1 MILKLEN
8 ISKSYAKKPVLK
20 DVSFQLEEGTLTGIV
35 GENGSGKSTL
45 MRIIAGDISASKGKV
60 QKKGKTGYCPQE
72 AILFPEITVQEHF
85 QYFSAAY
92 DIEPK
97 ILEVRVE
104 ELLKQF
110 NYRKYYKTRVS
121 NLSGGT
127 RQKLNL
133 SIALLHE
140 PELLILDEP
149 YNGFDWDT
157 YLNFWD
163 YTKSLKEKGCAILV
177 VSHLINEKKKFDRIY
192 KLENGTLI

>member
-45 MRIIAGDISASKGKV
+45 MRIIAGDISGNRGKV
-60 QKKGKTGYCPQE
+60 QKNGKTGYCPQE
-72 AILFPEITVQEHF
+72 PILFPEITVQEHF
-85 QYFSAAY
+85 RYFSAAY
-92 DIEPK
+92 YIEP
-97 ILEVRVE
+97 EVLNERVE
-104 ELLKQF
+104 VLLEHF
-110 NYRKYYKTRVS
+110 NYRKYYKTRIS
-121 NLSGGT
+121 KLSGGT

-157 YLNFWD
+157 YLKFWD
-163 YTKSLKEKGCAILV
+163 YTKSLKEKGCAVLV
-177 VSHLINEKKKFDRIY
+177 VSHLISEKKKFDRIY
-192 KLENGTLI
+192 KLENGILR

>member
-8 ISKSYAKKPVLK
+8 ISKSYAKKPILK

-45 MRIIAGDISASKGKV
+45 MRIIAGDISANGGTV
-60 QKKGKTGYCPQE
+60 RNNGKTGYCPQE

-85 QYFSAAY
+85 RYFSAAY
-92 DIEPK
+92 DIEP
-97 ILEVRVE
+97 EVLNERVE
-104 ELLKQF
+104 ELLGHF
-110 NYRKYYKTRVS
+110 NYRQYYKTRVS

-157 YLNFWD
+157 YLKFWD

-192 KLENGTLI
+192 KLENGKLK

>member
-8 ISKSYAKKPVLK
+8 ISKSYAKKAILK
-20 DVSFQLEEGTLTGIV
+20 EVSFQLEAGTLTGIV

-45 MRIIAGDISASKGKV
+45 MRIIAGDISANQGSIQQNGR
-60 QKKGKTGYCPQE
+60 TGYCPQE
-72 AILFPEITVQEHF
+72 PILFPEITVQEHF
-85 QYFSAAY
+85 RYFSAAY
-92 DIEPK
+92 DINAK
-97 ILEVRVE
+97 TLSLRVE
-104 ELLKQF
+104 ELLDHF

-157 YLNFWD
+157 YLKFWD
-163 YTKSLKEKGCAILV
+163 YTKGLKEKGCAILV
-177 VSHLINEKKKFDRIY
+177 VSHLINEKKKFDQIY
-192 KLENGTLI
+192 KLENGSLK

>member
-8 ISKSYAKKPVLK
+8 ISKSFSKKPVLEE
-20 DVSFQLEEGTLTGIV
+20 VSLQLEAGTLTGII

-45 MRIIAGDISASKGKV
+45 MRIIAGDISANRGKV
-60 QKKGKTGYCPQE
+60 QKNGKTGYCPQE

-85 QYFSAAY
+85 RYFSAAY
-92 DIEPK
+92 DIEPEV
-97 ILEVRVE
+97 LNVRVE
-104 ELLKQF
+104 ELLEHF

-140 PELLILDEP
+140 PKLLILDEP

-157 YLNFWD
+157 YQKFWD
-163 YTKSLKEKGCAILV
+163 YTKDLKEKGCAILV
-177 VSHLINEKKKFDRIY
+177 VSHLINEKTKFDRIY
-192 KLENGTLI
+192 KLENGTLK